1 MCPLVLVSWHTSQ
14 GNPFV
19 ALTCHEFQVRS
30 LKKWHWQK
38 SQCCLRSLKWNQ
50 KVLQALT
57 MTLIKPPCM
66 ITSPDKNCIKYAEQR
81 CDDKVKEVLF
91 FTNMKEYYEYIWMS
105 GTLFFAYENL
115 CFSVCKMLAL
125 KNSFGLRSSLWCLY
139 LCLCLWVKCGS
150 NSAEYSTYLSSET
163 PELLSECEMRDEWWA
178 LCTSEFIRPDSAVC
192 DPVPLKAMYAHA
204 IILPLLPFIPCF
216 LFIMFGSMR
225 HTKPFSTLFSSWL
238 SDKGSLALYAQTML
252 FKDLSGF
259 WRYFFWQ

>member
-1 MCPLVLVSWHTSQ
+1 
-14 GNPFV
+14 
-19 ALTCHEFQVRS
+19 
-30 LKKWHWQK
+30 
-38 SQCCLRSLKWNQ
+38 
-50 KVLQALT
+50 
-57 MTLIKPPCM
+57 
-66 ITSPDKNCIKYAEQR
+66 
-81 CDDKVKEVLF
+81 
-91 FTNMKEYYEYIWMS
+91 MS
-105 GTLFFAYENL
+105 GTLFFAYKNL

-216 LFIMFGSMR
+216 LFITFGSMR

-238 SDKGSLALYAQTML
+238 SDWLYMPKQCCSRTCLAFEDIFFGNSTWIIKGIKGCHPCIVL
-252 FKDLSGF
+252 FSSRKSH
-259 WRYFFWQ
+259 

>member
-1 MCPLVLVSWHTSQ
+1 MQSKDVTIK
-14 GNPFV
+14 
-19 ALTCHEFQVRS
+19 
-30 LKKWHWQK
+30 LKKFYFLQTWRNI
-38 SQCCLRSLKWNQ
+38 RS
-50 KVLQALT
+50 
-57 MTLIKPPCM
+57 TLEWVELC
-66 ITSPDKNCIKYAEQR
+66 
-81 CDDKVKEVLF
+81 
-91 FTNMKEYYEYIWMS
+91 
-105 GTLFFAYENL
+105 LFFAYKNL

-150 NSAEYSTYLSSET
+150 NSAEYSTYLSSKT

-204 IILPLLPFIPCF
+204 IIFPLLPFIPCF
-216 LFIMFGSMR
+216 LFITFGSMR

-259 WRYFFWQ
+259 WRYFLAIING